1 MSAAV
6 AILPT
11 RNAVDAAFVRYAELV
26 QQCEADTLLRINLDH
41 NIAIARAWA
50 EWRDLFLAWDRR
62 CK

>member
-1 MSAAV
+1 MSAV

-11 RNAVDAAFVRYAELV
+11 RSAVDHAFARYTGLVR
-26 QQCEADTLLRINLDH
+26 QCETDPPLRADLDH

-62 CK
+62 CR

>member
-1 MSAAV
+1 MNSAV

-11 RNAVDAAFVRYAELV
+11 RNAVDAAFDVYCALV
-26 QQCEADTLLRINLDH
+26 QEQRDEPALLVDVDH
-41 NIAIARAWA
+41 NIKIARAWA